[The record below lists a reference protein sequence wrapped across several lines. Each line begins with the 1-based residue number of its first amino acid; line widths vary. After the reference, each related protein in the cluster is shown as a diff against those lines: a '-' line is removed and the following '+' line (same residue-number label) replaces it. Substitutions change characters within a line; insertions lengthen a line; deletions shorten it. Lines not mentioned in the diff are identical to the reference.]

1 MPTITTGRTTYKAIV
16 PAETTR
22 GCFKK
27 GRSTPSPA
35 TVSHASTAASGIPKP
50 TRTIPRILAK
60 RRIAITSL
68 NYSPVPGE
76 HAVPCARFYQS
87 VSPFSS
93 LSGYPPLHRPT
104 VRCSSTPLSATRDL
118 ASIPSV
124 SLCPAFI
131 SPCVRPC
138 PAAQSLGLSLPVPSI
153 LRTCASPNASC

>member
-68 NYSPVPGE
+68 NYSPVPGRAVSMRAILPE
-76 HAVPCARFYQS
+76 FTFRTFVLARCAFSPLTYGPLFVLLHPFSGYSHVGTNCPSDGNCLTFSVLFALPTVPC
-87 VSPFSS
+87 
-93 LSGYPPLHRPT
+93 LT
-104 VRCSSTPLSATRDL
+104 
-118 ASIPSV
+118 
-124 SLCPAFI
+124 
-131 SPCVRPC
+131 
-138 PAAQSLGLSLPVPSI
+138 
-153 LRTCASPNASC
+153 